1 MTLVF
6 PSSLI
11 IHRSFSLS
19 VFHSATILRHDS
31 CSEGLL
37 QTHYVANKGLP
48 VPPGCWSYRYAP
60 CWSRP
65 VFPSPRQRVEH
76 QSSRVAGHT
85 KGTRAGEEGQ
95 QSWGLELHTG
105 TGQQHPIPLFPPLL
119 TGDQSSSFLFLP
131 SSPHQ
136 TSDHRH
142 QILGW

>member
-76 QSSRVAGHT
+76 HVITGCWAHQGHT
-85 KGTRAGEEGQ
+85 GWGGGTTKLGFGTPHRDRAAAP
-95 QSWGLELHTG
+95 H
-105 TGQQHPIPLFPPLL
+105 
-119 TGDQSSSFLFLP
+119 SFI
-131 SSPHQ
+131 SSPSNRRPVQ
-136 TSDHRH
+136 QLSFPALKSPPDK
-142 QILGW
+142 